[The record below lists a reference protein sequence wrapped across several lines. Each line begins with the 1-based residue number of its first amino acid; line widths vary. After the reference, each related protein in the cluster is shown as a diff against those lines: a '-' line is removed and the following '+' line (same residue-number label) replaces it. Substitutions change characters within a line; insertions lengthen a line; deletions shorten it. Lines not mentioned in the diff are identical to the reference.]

1 MTQLIATIVV
11 VTCII
16 ALFILDRD
24 AGERTSKALW
34 IPVIWMLIVGSRGIS
49 EWMNPAPNS
58 ALAEQFS
65 EGSPLDASVFGIL
78 IAGGLLTLNLR
89 SRQVAGF
96 LRANLPFLLFLSYCA
111 ISIIWSDYPFVAFKH
126 WFKTFGDV
134 VMVLVVLTDP
144 NPMAAIKRF
153 FSRTAFV
160 LLPLSVLFILF
171 FPDVGSFY
179 DPSDHIT
186 YYNGVTTQKNELGM
200 ICLVLG
206 LAALWSLLG
215 AYMERRM
222 PGRARHLAVD
232 SVVFATAV
240 WLIVKA
246 DSMTSLSCFVL
257 AGAVMVLSEQRWVR
271 QRAGY
276 VHAVVG
282 GAVGLAVFAAVI
294 DTTGAL
300 LRLLGRNPTLTGRTE
315 IWKAVLSFHTNP
327 LLGTGYDSF
336 WLGDRLTGVWQQ
348 IGYTGIGQ
356 AHNGYLEIYINLGW
370 LGVMFFLGMIAGGY
384 RNAARALRENPNVG
398 ILRIA
403 LLSASV
409 MYSLTE
415 AGFRKQNLI
424 WLAFLLAISDVPA
437 ISQFKKRDRSSE
449 LQLIQTAAGNQ
460 VRILR

>member
-1 MTQLIATIVV
+1 MTQLIATLVA
-11 VTCII
+11 VT
-16 ALFILDRD
+16 FILTLFVLDRN
-24 AGERTSKALW
+24 AGVRTSKALW
-34 IPVIWMLIVGSRGIS
+34 IPVVWMLIVGSRGIS
-49 EWMNPAPNS
+49 EWSNAAPNS
-58 ALAEQFS
+58 ALVEQFS
-65 EGSPLDASVFGIL
+65 EGTPLDASVFGIL
-78 IAGGLLTLNLR
+78 IAAGLLTLNLR
-89 SRQVAGF
+89 SRQVAAF
-96 LRANLPFLLFLSYCA
+96 LRANLPLLLFFLYCA
-111 ISIIWSDYPFVAFKH
+111 VSILWSDYPFVAFKR
-126 WFKTFGDV
+126 WFKTAGDV

-144 NPMAAIKRF
+144 NPLAAIQRF

-171 FPDVGSFY
+171 FPELGSFY
-179 DPSDHIT
+179 DPSDRIT

-206 LAALWSLLG
+206 LAAFWSLLD
-215 AYMERRM
+215 AYKDRRM
-222 PGRARHLAVD
+222 PGRTRHLTAAGAVF
-232 SVVFATAV
+232 VTAV

-257 AGAVMVLSEQRWVR
+257 AGGVMFLLVQRWVY
-271 QRAGY
+271 QRNGY
-276 VHAVVG
+276 VHTVVAC
-282 GAVGLAVFAAVI
+282 AVGLAVFAAVI
-294 DTTGAL
+294 DTTGVL

-370 LGVMFFLGMIAGGY
+370 LGVMFLIVMIAGGY
-384 RNAARALRENPNVG
+384 RNAFAALRENPSVG
-398 ILRIA
+398 SLRIS

-437 ISQFKKRDRSSE
+437 GVQFKRSERVPE
-449 LQLIQTAAGNQ
+449 LPLIQTAVARQ